1 MNLIGRS
8 EGRTIR
14 LTVYA
19 FALFCGIY
27 QPNGEG
33 FLSSR
38 IRFFVERRDATECSV
53 IKSDW
58 IILFVRQLKIPLRA
72 HCNCTHTRP
81 CSRLE
86 IYRER
91 TRAAHAPAHAPHTT
105 HATMS
110 NVTDDDDKIV
120 KNSWTPEVRSTRR
133 RETFSRRRRRHSGPR
148 PTTVRKSFSSVTTV
162 LNRSGLRALGAPTRP
177 ILAHETPDDVDL
189 LTNTEHPYPNSA
201 GGCAP
206 SRADPEARGPGQLD
220 RYRRGSARSLEQEL
234 SSEVS
239 PARPPSSSIS
249 SRTPRI
255 ADRGSAR
262 VCRTHRRFARSF
274 PALSGTPRRA
284 PSAPPRLPVF

>member
-1 MNLIGRS
+1 MFSLID
-8 EGRTIR
+8 
-14 LTVYA
+14 L
-19 FALFCGIY
+19 
-27 QPNGEG
+27 
-33 FLSSR
+33 
-38 IRFFVERRDATECSV
+38 

-148 PTTVRKSFSSVTTV
+148 PTTVRKSFF
-162 LNRSGLRALGAPTRP
+162 LGHHGVEPIGFTRP
-177 ILAHETPDDVDL
+177 R
-189 LTNTEHPYPNSA
+189 
-201 GGCAP
+201 G
-206 SRADPEARGPGQLD
+206 ADATD
-220 RYRRGSARSLEQEL
+220 F
-234 SSEVS
+234 S
-239 PARPPSSSIS
+239 P
-249 SRTPRI
+249 
-255 ADRGSAR
+255 
-262 VCRTHRRFARSF
+262 
-274 PALSGTPRRA
+274 
-284 PSAPPRLPVF
+284 

>member
-1 MNLIGRS
+1 
-8 EGRTIR
+8 
-14 LTVYA
+14 
-19 FALFCGIY
+19 
-27 QPNGEG
+27 
-33 FLSSR
+33 
-38 IRFFVERRDATECSV
+38 
-53 IKSDW
+53 
-58 IILFVRQLKIPLRA
+58 
-72 HCNCTHTRP
+72 
-81 CSRLE
+81 
-86 IYRER
+86 
-91 TRAAHAPAHAPHTT
+91 
-105 HATMS
+105 MS

-239 PARPPSSSIS
+239 PRGLLRRPSRLAPRGSPIEGVHECVERTGASPDRFPPSPARRDAPHRPPPDFPCSNPPVLIRPPVSRAAGGATSSTPWS
-249 SRTPRI
+249 SAARSPRMRIVRSSWRTPST
-255 ADRGSAR
+255 GTSG
-262 VCRTHRRFARSF
+262 RSSPDPS
-274 PALSGTPRRA
+274 PAGERRA
-284 PSAPPRLPVF
+284 SP

>member
-1 MNLIGRS
+1 
-8 EGRTIR
+8 
-14 LTVYA
+14 
-19 FALFCGIY
+19 
-27 QPNGEG
+27 
-33 FLSSR
+33 
-38 IRFFVERRDATECSV
+38 
-53 IKSDW
+53 
-58 IILFVRQLKIPLRA
+58 
-72 HCNCTHTRP
+72 
-81 CSRLE
+81 
-86 IYRER
+86 
-91 TRAAHAPAHAPHTT
+91 
-105 HATMS
+105 MS

-148 PTTVRKSFSSVTTV
+148 PTTVRKSFSSATTV

-177 ILAHETPDDVDL
+177 ILAHESPDDVDL
-189 LTNTEHPYPNSA
+189 LTNTEHPLPNSA

-234 SSEVS
+234 PPEVS

-255 ADRGSAR
+255 ADRGSAL

-284 PSAPPRLPVF
+284 PSPPPTSRVQSSGSNPPPRLPRRRWCNQLNPMVKRGPFTEDEDRAILVAHAIHGNKWAVISRSIPGR